1 MGNIGSGFSDLGVA
15 LKTVY
20 PSKALEPMI
29 NEEAPFREK
38 LSKSTPAGARVTEGD
53 VKFNGVLALPQNVAQ
68 ILDEGDLQTARGRNE
83 VQFNLRPT
91 IFQATMNIGWLT
103 RRAANTGKS
112 AWSGGE
118 VKRRTEET
126 ASNLGKFIES
136 TYVGTAGAG
145 IRAYVEAATNTEIT
159 VRVPEGTKL
168 VRVGHKVSV
177 RDGADI
183 TSPRGSNADVD
194 GVRVASVNYANRQIT
209 FETEAGVA
217 VTDHDSSSSVVPDD
231 TIIIVSKTGLT
242 TEVSTTFAN
251 GIRGLVDDG
260 TYNTD
265 IHGINR
271 TLSGNE
277 KLKSIVDDN
286 GGTLRNLTEQLLIRI
301 CHQIHEESGKR
312 VTDIWTTPG
321 QIEKYIEFVAPDR
334 RRAVQ
339 SGTYDKG
346 TGYKEG
352 ELVHYAPGI
361 ALKINRSFDIIPRE
375 LFLLSWDTFFHYVA
389 QETQWVDEGS
399 LLHLAIAS
407 TGNRQAKWEAFIAC
421 MENIGCD
428 MPVANGVIRDLKDP
442 QLND

>member
-1 MGNIGSGFSDLGVA
+1 MANIGSGFSDLGVA

-118 VKRRTEET
+118 VRRRTEET
-126 ASNLGKFIES
+126 ASNLGKFVES
-136 TYVGTAGAG
+136 TYVGTAGLG
-145 IRAYVEAATNTEIT
+145 IRAYVEAAENDFIT
-159 VRVPEGTKL
+159 LRVPEATKL
-168 VRVGHKVSV
+168 LRVGHKVSV
-177 RDGADI
+177 RDGGDI
-183 TSPRGSNADVD
+183 TAPRGTAVDTD
-194 GVRVASVNYANRQIT
+194 GVRVASVNYTNRQIT

-217 VTDHDSSSSVVPDD
+217 VTDHDSGSTVVADD
-231 TIIIVSKTGLT
+231 TIIIVSKTGVT
-242 TEVSTTFAN
+242 TEVNTVFAN

-260 TYNTD
+260 TYSTD
-265 IHGINR
+265 IHGIDR
-271 TLSGNE
+271 TLTGNE

-286 GGTLRNLTEQLLIRI
+286 GGTLRNLTEQILIRM

-352 ELVHYAPGI
+352 ELMHYAPGV
-361 ALKINRSFDIIPRE
+361 ALRINRSFDLIPRE
-375 LFLLSWDTFFHYVA
+375 LFLLAWDTFFHYVA

-407 TGNRQAKWEAFIAC
+407 TGNRQAKWEAFMAC

-428 MPVANGVIRDLKDP
+428 MPVANGVLRDLKDP

>member
-1 MGNIGSGFSDLGVA
+1 MANIGSGFSDLGVA

-126 ASNLGKFIES
+126 ASNLGKFVES
-136 TYVGTAGAG
+136 TYVGTAGSG
-145 IRAYVEAATNTEIT
+145 IRAYIEAAENTFIT

-168 VRVGHKVSV
+168 IRVGHKVSV

-183 TSPRGSNADVD
+183 TAPRGTAADVD
-194 GVRVASVNYANRQIT
+194 GVRVASIDYLTRKVT

-217 VTDHDSSSSVVPDD
+217 VTDHDSGSTVVADD

-242 TEVSTTFAN
+242 TEVNTTFAN

-265 IHGINR
+265 IHGIDR
-271 TLSGNE
+271 TLTGNE

-286 GGTLRNLTEQLLIRI
+286 GGTLRNLTEQLFIRI

-321 QIEKYIEFVAPDR
+321 QLEKYIEFVAPDR

-339 SGTYDKG
+339 SGSYDKS

-352 ELVHYAPGI
+352 ELVHYAPGV
-361 ALKINRSFDIIPRE
+361 ALRINRSFDIIPRE

-407 TGNRQAKWEAFIAC
+407 TGNRQAKWEAFMAC

-428 MPVANGVIRDLKDP
+428 MPVANGVLRDLKDP